1 MLSNEDPEMYVK
13 KIQNYRFILKKQW
26 HFDIAKNENFWV
38 VVFFSL
44 ALLKGQTRQC
54 FLTWITLPTT
64 FRHISLFQRA
74 MYKTRNTG
82 TGNGMRGTRGMGGM
96 LYSGECCQTFRR
108 IPPNIPRNVTKY
120 SGECAQTFQGISP
133 NIRPQTFQGMLPNI
147 LGNVPKHSGNVA
159 KYSGECPQTF
169 RGMSPNIPGN
179 VLKHSGEYRQTF

>member
-13 KIQNYRFILKKQW
+13 KSQNYRFILKKQW

-108 IPPNIPRNVTKY
+108 MPPNIPRNVTKY
-120 SGECAQTFQGISP
+120 SGECAQTFQGYRQTFVLKHSRECCQTFWGMSP
-133 NIRPQTFQGMLPNI
+133 NIPGMLPNI
-147 LGNVPKHSGNVA
+147 PGNVPKHSG
-159 KYSGECPQTF
+159 GC
-169 RGMSPNIPGN
+169 R
-179 VLKHSGEYRQTF
+179 